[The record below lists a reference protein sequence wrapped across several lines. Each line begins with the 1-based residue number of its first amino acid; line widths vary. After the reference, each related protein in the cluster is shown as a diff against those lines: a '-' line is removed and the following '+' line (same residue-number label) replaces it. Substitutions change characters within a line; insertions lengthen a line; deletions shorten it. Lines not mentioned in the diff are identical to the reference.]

1 MDKVRRVGEAVALIV
16 AESLDQAKDAA
27 ELAEVDYEPLPQVTD
42 AAEAVKPGAPQLW
55 EGAPGN
61 ICLEVER
68 GDQAATD
75 AAFAGAAHCV
85 VMELRNNR
93 VAPITLE
100 PRAQIVA
107 YDPETDHY
115 TVHAGSSRSFLHK
128 KMLVRYLGV
137 EDDQVHV
144 ISGDVGGSYGMRGG
158 GYPENL
164 LATWAAARLGR
175 PVKWVCERSEGM
187 ISDAQARD
195 LITHGELALD
205 ADGRFLA
212 LRIRHLYDCG
222 THGSNFAPLN
232 NGVRLITSNY
242 DIPTAHLV
250 AKAVMTN
257 TLPTGTYRGAG
268 RPEAIFNLERLI
280 DRAAAA
286 TGIDRVEL
294 RRRNLIEPDAL
305 PYMSPMEIPYD
316 CGEFELIMDKCLALA
331 DWAGFEARRRASRA
345 KGRLRGIGLANYIQ
359 TPTGQLTEW
368 TSVEVTPAGGVEV
381 IIGTDSS
388 GQGHETSF
396 AQVISDWLG
405 VPFDCVRLITGDT
418 DRVKDGGGSHS
429 DRSMRLGGTIL
440 VEASDGI
447 IARGKRIAAH
457 LLEAA
462 VSDLEFAEGRFTVS
476 GTDRSVGIFEVAA
489 AAAGSDLPAD
499 LAGPLRA
506 EADIARRLP
515 AYPNG
520 CAVCEVEVDAETGA
534 VRIER
539 YAAIDDVG
547 RAINPMIV
555 DGQSHGSITQGIG
568 QALLEDVV
576 YDPRTGQVLSGSL
589 MDYCVPRA
597 DDLPFFAIDTH
608 QVPAPSNPLGVK
620 GGGEG
625 GTVSA
630 LGAVINAVVHA
641 LEPLGVTDIRM
652 PATPE
657 RVWRAIRAAKEA
669 G

>member
-1 MDKVRRVGEAVALIV
+1 MDQGIGRPVRRKEDFRLLTGRGAYTDDYNPAGQVHALILRSPHAHARVMRIDLAAARAAPGVLCAWSGADYEAHGFGPLPGGAVGADIIDPSKPGLIPRPGTEFFHATVFPLAMDKVRRVGEAVALIV

-257 TLPTGTYRGAG
+257 TLPTGTYRGA
-268 RPEAIFNLERLI
+268 P
-280 DRAAAA
+280 
-286 TGIDRVEL
+286 
-294 RRRNLIEPDAL
+294 RR
-305 PYMSPMEIPYD
+305 
-316 CGEFELIMDKCLALA
+316 
-331 DWAGFEARRRASRA
+331 
-345 KGRLRGIGLANYIQ
+345 
-359 TPTGQLTEW
+359 
-368 TSVEVTPAGGVEV
+368 
-381 IIGTDSS
+381 SS
-388 GQGHETSF
+388 
-396 AQVISDWLG
+396 IW
-405 VPFDCVRLITGDT
+405 
-418 DRVKDGGGSHS
+418 
-429 DRSMRLGGTIL
+429 
-440 VEASDGI
+440 
-447 IARGKRIAAH
+447 
-457 LLEAA
+457 
-462 VSDLEFAEGRFTVS
+462 
-476 GTDRSVGIFEVAA
+476 
-489 AAAGSDLPAD
+489 
-499 LAGPLRA
+499 
-506 EADIARRLP
+506 
-515 AYPNG
+515 
-520 CAVCEVEVDAETGA
+520 
-534 VRIER
+534 
-539 YAAIDDVG
+539 
-547 RAINPMIV
+547 
-555 DGQSHGSITQGIG
+555 
-568 QALLEDVV
+568 
-576 YDPRTGQVLSGSL
+576 
-589 MDYCVPRA
+589 
-597 DDLPFFAIDTH
+597 
-608 QVPAPSNPLGVK
+608 
-620 GGGEG
+620 
-625 GTVSA
+625 
-630 LGAVINAVVHA
+630 NA
-641 LEPLGVTDIRM
+641 
-652 PATPE
+652 
-657 RVWRAIRAAKEA
+657 
-669 G
+669 